1 MNTVIQETVTGE
13 RPLQPVTDKG
23 WRRGFA
29 NLFSKELGQWW
40 GTRQWWVQIVIWV
53 FILNGITTIIMVEE
67 TTLTP
72 AELLQE
78 VVQVFLM
85 LGAVAT
91 AIGIVT
97 STQSAIVGEKQ
108 LGTAAWIM
116 SKPASRAAFIWAKL
130 LAYALGFA
138 VTSILVPTVIF
149 IITMGQLLTEP
160 LPFGLFLQGL
170 GLLALS
176 QFFYLTLTLMLGT
189 LYNSRGPITGIGMAL
204 IIGGMLLKG
213 MLPFPIVALTPWLLG
228 DIGSALVFNVPLPPQ
243 WGLPIVLTAV
253 WVVVFTA
260 VALWRFAREEF

>member
-1 MNTVIQETVTGE
+1 MNTVIQETVKGA

-40 GTRQWWVQIVIWV
+40 STRQWWVQIIIWV

-67 TTLTP
+67 ATFTP
-72 AELLQE
+72 VELLQE
-78 VVQVFLM
+78 AVQVFLM
-85 LGAVAT
+85 MGAVAT

-130 LAYALGFA
+130 LAYALGFV
-138 VTSILVPTVIF
+138 VTSILVPALVF
-149 IITMGQLLTEP
+149 IITAGQLLTEP
-160 LPFGLFLQGL
+160 LPPGLFLQGL
-170 GLLALS
+170 SLLVLS
-176 QFFYLTLTLMLGT
+176 QLFYLTLTLMLGT
-189 LYNSRGPITGIGMAL
+189 LFNSRGPITGIGMAI
-204 IIGGMLLKG
+204 IIGGMILKG
-213 MLPFPIVALTPWLLG
+213 MLPFSVVAITPWLLG
-228 DIGSALVFNVPLPPQ
+228 DIGSALVFNVPLPPH